1 MEKTPITRRTTKK
14 APPASLSLLKL
25 VEKSLDDDKAE
36 AVVVIPLAGKS
47 DMADFMVVATGT
59 SQRHLGTV
67 AQHLRDRIKS
77 KFSRNVRVEGEGLS
91 DWVLVD
97 LGDVIVHLFRAETR
111 AFYALEKLWMDA
123 SPRTHA
129 RTG

>member
-1 MEKTPITRRTTKK
+1 M
-14 APPASLSLLKL
+14 
-25 VEKSLDDDKAE
+25 EKSLDDDKAE
-36 AVVVIPLAGKS
+36 EVVVIPLAGKS
-47 DMADFMVVATGT
+47 DMADFMVVATGN
-59 SQRHLGTV
+59 SQRHLGTL

-77 KFSRNVRVEGEGLS
+77 TSFRDVRVEGEGLS

-123 SPRTHA
+123 PARPRV
-129 RTG
+129 RVG

>member
-1 MEKTPITRRTTKK
+1 M
-14 APPASLSLLKL
+14 
-25 VEKSLDDDKAE
+25 EKSLDDDKAE

-59 SQRHLGTV
+59 SQRHLGTL
-67 AQHLRDRIKS
+67 AQHLRERIRS
-77 KFSRNVRVEGEGLS
+77 TLPRAIRVEGESLS

-97 LGDVIVHLFRAETR
+97 LGDVIVHLFRAEMR

-129 RTG
+129 RIG